1 VPEQQGSDQGNQEHD
16 QSPFPRHI
24 EQAERTEQKG
34 QNESQPE
41 RFPPPAFWFRHG
53 FCRRISD
60 PFIFSVQ
67 ANTLLQAFAG
77 PNKVSE
83 AVLDGQN
90 YYRDAVGTWNNPWQ
104 ALFALRG
111 RYSWGRRGWAYEPV
125 RGCSGKETAEGATE
139 VLREQNVDGPSAKSA
154 KVRLRGRSAGLSE
167 VGCSETNG

>member
-1 VPEQQGSDQGNQEHD
+1 MIPA
-16 QSPFPRHI
+16 PI
-24 EQAERTEQKG
+24 EEIGVDPAGAFARKADSVAGAMFT
-34 QNESQPE
+34 QP
-41 RFPPPAFWFRHG
+41 
-53 FCRRISD
+53 ISD

-111 RYSWGRRGWAYEPV
+111 R
-125 RGCSGKETAEGATE
+125 
-139 VLREQNVDGPSAKSA
+139 
-154 KVRLRGRSAGLSE
+154 
-167 VGCSETNG
+167 